1 MHGTGYGGMG
11 ERYCPD
17 RRNPEG
23 TDRKC
28 GIRWQLCGLGTLLA
42 PHLQKIIIRV
52 LSEDVTDDSFDNMRG
67 NTFVKKHLILV
78 RKDNTRSGY
87 DDIALRFGG
96 AFFSFL

>member
-1 MHGTGYGGMG
+1 MG

-52 LSEDVTDDSFDNMRG
+52 LSEDVADDSFDNMRG

-78 RKDNTRSGY
+78 RKDNT
-87 DDIALRFGG
+87 
-96 AFFSFL
+96 